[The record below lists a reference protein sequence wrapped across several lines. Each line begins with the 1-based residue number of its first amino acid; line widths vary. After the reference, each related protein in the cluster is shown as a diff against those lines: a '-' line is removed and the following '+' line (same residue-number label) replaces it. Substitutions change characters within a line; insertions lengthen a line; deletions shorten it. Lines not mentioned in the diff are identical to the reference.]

1 MFVELCALRPKAA
14 TDGGTDNVTTQILDM
29 AHPITDATLEGAFT
43 HVFSTMALQ
52 IIQAPE
58 VGTMQEW
65 KRLLAPDGVVAIG
78 IWDFDAACDLARRSA
93 RRGSELCKPAFSTS
107 EELVRLEPAGT
118 RPKTVRV

>member
-1 MFVELCALRPKAA
+1 MFAELCTLRPKVA
-14 TDGGTDNVTTQILDM
+14 TDGGKDNVITQILDM
-29 AHPITDATLEGAFT
+29 AYLITNTTLEGAFT
-43 HVFSTMALQ
+43 RVFSTMALQ

-58 VGTMQEW
+58 EGTMQEW

-93 RRGSELCKPAFSTS
+93 RRGSVLYKPAFSTS

-118 RPKTVRV
+118 RPKTVRL